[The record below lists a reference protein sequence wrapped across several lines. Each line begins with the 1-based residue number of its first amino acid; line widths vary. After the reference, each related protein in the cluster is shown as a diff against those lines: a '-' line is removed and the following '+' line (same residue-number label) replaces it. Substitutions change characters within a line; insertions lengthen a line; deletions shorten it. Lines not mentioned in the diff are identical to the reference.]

1 MKFWLGLA
9 GCLAL
14 GVLGAMLTI
23 EGSPPPAGSVPAA
36 RPPAAQAWTDVS
48 DADRAGVPR
57 QMQARVILARQGGG
71 QGNGQ
76 TAEPARQEA
85 ESIRPTGD
93 QAGRVGVPAGPP
105 GDPARTAPKTPEPA
119 RAGADTQALD
129 EVRRRAEGRVRQAE
143 AETDTAR
150 RRLEQEEARANALS
164 DAAMTARRDLIAAR
178 AEVEELRTRAAQA
191 HEPDGATAQAGPA
204 EEARRAAEEVA
215 EERRQALAE
224 ERARSEQ
231 LAVALAEAR
240 RRVAVLET
248 AAEAA
253 QVAHQAQAQA
263 ASRERAM
270 MRAGLR
276 RLAVALRA
284 AQVAQSEAVAR
295 EAQTAGARDR
305 AEQGRLAAERVAAET
320 RGRLDRLKAGR
331 DRGDEASL
339 PASRAAKAR
348 QPALVLQ
355 ARPGPAVP
363 AAPPS
368 TVLVPAGAGAA
379 ETLDEERLLA
389 RVAVLLGRGDISGAR
404 LFLTLGVRS
413 GSAKATAL
421 LAETYDPDRLAALQ
435 VRGLRGDP
443 EKASALYRQ
452 AQGNQGPLDVGSANQ
467 EVASRDPAE
476 APPAAPAHRGQPGWI
491 NPVRQ
496 AGLPAPFVPSL
507 AAPWGGE

>member
-23 EGSPPPAGSVPAA
+23 EGGAPPAEPVPAA

-71 QGNGQ
+71 QANGQ
-76 TAEPARQEA
+76 GSGQAAEPV
-85 ESIRPTGD
+85 RPTGD
-93 QAGRVGVPAGPP
+93 QAGDPASPP
-105 GDPARTAPKTPEPA
+105 RDPARTTSKTPEPV
-119 RAGADTQALD
+119 RAVADTQALD

-143 AETDTAR
+143 AEADTAR

-191 HEPDGATAQAGPA
+191 HAPDGATAQAATAA
-204 EEARRAAEEVA
+204 EETRRAAEEIA

-339 PASRAAKAR
+339 PVSRAAKAH
-348 QPALVLQ
+348 QPAPVLQ

-363 AAPPS
+363 AAPS
-368 TVLVPAGAGAA
+368 TVLVPAGAA
-379 ETLDEERLLA
+379 ETLDEARLLA

-452 AQGNQGPLDVGSANQ
+452 AQGSQGPIDVSPANRD
-467 EVASRDPAE
+467 VASRDPAE
-476 APPAAPAHRGQPGWI
+476 TPAGPTHRGQPGWI